1 MRKRLIIFI
10 LFLISG
16 TGLTGQSVTDP
27 FRISLAY
34 PVYSQYLQNGL
45 LINPAYAGSRDAL
58 SLFAS
63 FRKQWLGVDRAPT
76 YQTLS
81 MHSLLKNNHVA
92 LGLTLQT
99 LQYGYTKGTSV
110 YADYAYHVNIGR
122 SKLSM
127 GLKAGFDMANSD
139 YSGINLIDGTD
150 GAFAGS
156 NKYFMPNV
164 GAGVYF
170 YNNKF
175 FVGAAVPT
183 FLSYEKSSVGKVSLG
198 TFTQFDVQ
206 ATAGVLIKFADV
218 LKFKPSVFVD
228 YSLDKTKNMRI
239 DLNANFIICDLI
251 WVGGSWR
258 NSEKV
263 AVGIFQVQV
272 NPQMMF
278 GFSYDYPVGAGSTY
292 PKGSVEGS
300 LRYEFG
306 YKVSAANPRYF

>member
-1 MRKRLIIFI
+1 
-10 LFLISG
+10 
-16 TGLTGQSVTDP
+16 
-27 FRISLAY
+27 
-34 PVYSQYLQNGL
+34 
-45 LINPAYAGSRDAL
+45 
-58 SLFAS
+58 
-63 FRKQWLGVDRAPT
+63 
-76 YQTLS
+76 

-110 YADYAYHVNIGR
+110 YADYAYHITVGKSR
-122 SKLSM
+122 LSM

-139 YSGINLIDGTD
+139 YSGINLIYTPDE
-150 GAFAGS
+150 AFAGA

-175 FVGAAVPT
+175 FIGAAVPT
-183 FLSYEKSSVGKVSLG
+183 FLSYEKSSGGKVSLG

-206 ATAGVLIKFADV
+206 ATAGALIKFADEF
-218 LKFKPSVFVD
+218 KFKPSVFVD
-228 YSLDKTKNMRI
+228 YSLDKTKDMRI

-251 WVGGSWR
+251 WIGGSWR

-263 AVGIFQVQV
+263 AVGILQVQV
-272 NPQMMF
+272 SPQMMF
-278 GFSYDYPVGAGSTY
+278 GFSYDYPVGKGSTY

-306 YKVSAANPRYF
+306 YKVTAANPRYF